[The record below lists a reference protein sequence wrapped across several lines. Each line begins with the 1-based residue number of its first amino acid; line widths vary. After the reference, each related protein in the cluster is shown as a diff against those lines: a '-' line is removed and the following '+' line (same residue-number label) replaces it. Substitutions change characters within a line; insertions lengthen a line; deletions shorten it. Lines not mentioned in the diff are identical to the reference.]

1 MSAKY
6 KFTDKEAVYFVTA
19 TVVDWVDVFT
29 RNIYR
34 NILLDSLRFCQKNQG
49 LQIHAWVLMP
59 NHLYMIC
66 SFINE
71 REPGLVLKNIKSF
84 TAINIIDAV
93 INNKQES
100 RKEWMLEIFEKNGKA
115 NKSNYRFQFWQHEN
129 HSILLDT
136 PEKYKQRINYLD
148 ENPGRAGFCL

>member
-1 MSAKY
+1 
-6 KFTDKEAVYFVTA
+6 
-19 TVVDWVDVFT
+19 
-29 RNIYR
+29 
-34 NILLDSLRFCQKNQG
+34 
-49 LQIHAWVLMP
+49 MP
-59 NHLYMIC
+59 NHLHMIC

-71 REPGLVLKNIKSF
+71 RVPGLVLKNIKSF
-84 TAINIIDAV
+84 TAINIIDAI

-136 PEKYKQRINYLD
+136 PEKYKQRINYLH
-148 ENPGRAGFCL
+148 ENPGRGGKK